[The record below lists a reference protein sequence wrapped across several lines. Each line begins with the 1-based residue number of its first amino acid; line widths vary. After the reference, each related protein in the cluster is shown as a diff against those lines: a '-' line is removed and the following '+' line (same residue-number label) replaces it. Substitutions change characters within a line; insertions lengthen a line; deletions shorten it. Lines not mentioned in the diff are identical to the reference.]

1 MGFEVGT
8 VDHQSVRR
16 ARLAREPCED
26 AVEDAKA
33 APADEA
39 VVEGFVRAGG
49 GRRVAPAQAVADNE
63 DDAARAATI
72 IDEGIPWESGKKG
85 LIRFIWAGESRKTSA
100 MAAPPPW
107 DESHAPASE
116 QAINGS

>member
-1 MGFEVGT
+1 MPQLDVLTITGRGAWSSSRPWCARYGGEQPLFEQAGGGAVGIKVGT

-39 VVEGFVRAGG
+39 VVEGFVRA
-49 GRRVAPAQAVADNE
+49 
-63 DDAARAATI
+63 
-72 IDEGIPWESGKKG
+72 
-85 LIRFIWAGESRKTSA
+85 L
-100 MAAPPPW
+100 
-107 DESHAPASE
+107 E
-116 QAINGS
+116 QIAFRWQI

>member
-1 MGFEVGT
+1 MGFEVGA

-39 VVEGFVRAGG
+39 VVEGLVRAVG
-49 GRRVAPAQAVADNE
+49 GRRVALAQAVADNE
-63 DDAARAATI
+63 DDAARDATI
-72 IDEGIPWESGKKG
+72 IDAGNAVGKWEEGLDPLHQGGREQENISHGG
-85 LIRFIWAGESRKTSA
+85 TSA
-100 MAAPPPW
+100 M
-107 DESHAPASE
+107 
-116 QAINGS
+116 G